1 MEIRKTR
8 MVYDEVNRK
17 NSQTWIQ
24 MNDNS
29 RAFASRAKFV
39 ATHGGFFERRG
50 KNWYW
55 VSPAKEKNGYKLKN
69 IHTNE
74 IVFFES
80 MKEFGEKH
88 GLTAVKICELL
99 NGKRKT
105 YKGWTANELREVK
118 EGTGQNIKEKEPK
131 APIVK
136 LYNGATFKNI
146 NTNEVFY
153 VENVSEFAKNNNINA
168 GNLYK
173 VAKGTMKSYK
183 GLKLFNPLDD
193 S

>member
-1 MEIRKTR
+1 MEIYKEKNI
-8 MVYDEVNRK
+8 YDEVNRK
-17 NSQTWIQ
+17 NSQMWIR

-29 RAFASRAKFV
+29 RASAAREQFV
-39 ATHGGFFERRG
+39 KNHGGFFEKRK

-55 VSPAKEKNGYKLKN
+55 VSPVKEKNGYRLKN
-69 IHTNE
+69 INTNE
-74 IVFFES
+74 IVFFEN

-88 GLTAVKICELL
+88 GLSSVKICELL

-118 EGTGQNIKEKEPK
+118 EGTGQHVKEKEKK
-131 APIVK
+131 ATIVK
-136 LYNGATFKNI
+136 VYNGATFKNI
-146 NTNEVFY
+146 NTNEIFY
-153 VENVSEFAKNNNINA
+153 VENISEFAKNNNINS

-173 VAKGTMKSYK
+173 VAKGKMKSYK